1 MFANEAVSM
10 NHYSIKDIE
19 SITGIKSHTIRIWEQ
34 RYKILEPQ
42 RTATNIRYYSEEDLR
57 TILNVNVLYRSGLKI
72 SKIAN
77 LDDSQIRELVTEAS
91 EKLVEENLQLQGM
104 VTAMLNLDEG
114 SFETILQRAFDS
126 VGVVQTTEK
135 LIFPFLNHIGYLW
148 QVGTIDPAFEH
159 FISQIVRRK
168 LVIATAGL
176 ENLPKRKDQ
185 KRFILFL
192 PAGEPHEIG
201 LLLANYAIRKA
212 GHKSLYLGADLPHT
226 DLKQV
231 VSKFQPHYIFCSST
245 CGNTDSPIDEII
257 TYLGREFENNTI
269 LLTGYSFHNS
279 DLQLPANSRLI
290 SSNQDLQVLL
300 D

>member
-1 MFANEAVSM
+1 MFANEAAAM

-34 RYKILEPQ
+34 RYKILVPQ
-42 RTATNIRYYSEEDLR
+42 RTSTNIRYYSEEDLR

-77 LDDSQIRELVTEAS
+77 LNEEEIRNLVKEAS
-91 EKLVEENLQLQGM
+91 EKLVDQDIQIQGM
-104 VTAMLNLDEG
+104 VTAMLNLDEE
-114 SFETILQRAFDS
+114 SFETIIQHSFDHI
-126 VGVVQTTEK
+126 GVEFTTEK

-159 FISQIVRRK
+159 FISQIIRRK
-168 LVIATAGL
+168 LVIVTS
-176 ENLPKRKDQ
+176 NLGSIPPHKDE

-231 VSKFQPHYIFCSST
+231 VDKFKPHYIFCSST
-245 CGNTDSPIDEII
+245 CGSTYAPIEEITD
-257 TYLGREFENNTI
+257 YLGKEFQNSTI
-269 LLTGYSFHNS
+269 LFTGYSFHNS
-279 DLQLPANSRLI
+279 ELKLPDNSRLI
-290 SSNQDLQVLL
+290 SSNQDLQILL